1 MDDPQFS
8 VQGFPARFAA
18 VRAFDTVLSHS
29 ITADVHPN
37 HCYVLQGVDASVHR
51 TISPVNSGD
60 AWISLG
66 SPGTKM
72 IFGAGDYVDG
82 GDNGCFTWSWRGS
95 LPFYVPD
102 VLEVGVE
109 CSLGS
114 DLALHAWG
122 VWLPLPLLIS
132 L

>member
-1 MDDPQFS
+1 MDSSLS
-8 VQGFPARFAA
+8 VVGFPARFAA
-18 VRAFDTVLSHS
+18 VRTFDTVLTHS
-29 ITADVHPN
+29 IVADVHPN

-66 SPGTKM
+66 SPGTKL
-72 IFGAGDYVDG
+72 IYGADDYVDG
-82 GDNGCFTWSWRGS
+82 GKNGVMFWSWRGN

-102 VLEVGVE
+102 ILEVGVE
-109 CSLGS
+109 CLLGS
-114 DLALHAWG
+114 DLAIHGWG
-122 VWLPLPLLIS
+122 IWLPLPLLIS